1 MRFSNEA
8 RRFLSLRRRIAR
20 RHPLRQ
26 PSSVQASP
34 SASASVNRFARRHS
48 LRQPSP
54 VQATVVRSSHCRP
67 HQSAPTESRIVNR
80 SDNRHP
86 FRPSSPASI
95 STNRVARRQ
104 PLRSPYPFKPSP
116 SASINANRFACRP
129 SLRLLLFV
137 QPAAIRFDQ
146 CQPIRTLPSTPTTI
160 VRSSRCRPHQPAP
173 YDSPAVIYFDNH
185 RSFRHRRPH
194 QSASTES
201 RVVIHS
207 DNHHPFRHRR
217 PHQSASTEL
226 PTVICIN
233 QRQPIRPPPSIST
246 TVVRSDHRRPHQ
258 SAATES
264 RVVSCSGRR
273 HLLRSTP
280 SLRLPPCASSNII
293 RFTRRPSRR
302 VPAAPLGHFFHMGVG
317 GATASGK
324 IGCGEGGGGA
334 VRFLRDFALFL
345 QKCAENRAFD
355 RIRSG
360 RIGCF
365 VRPAAPA

>member
-1 MRFSNEA
+1 MKRAVFCLCAPFFVSA
-8 RRFLSLRRRIAR
+8 RRIAH
-20 RHPLRQ
+20 RH
-26 PSSVQASP
+26 
-34 SASASVNRFARRHS
+34 
-48 LRQPSP
+48 
-54 VQATVVRSSHCRP
+54 P
-67 HQSAPTESRIVNR
+67 HQSTPTDSPAVIY

-95 STNRVARRQ
+95 
-104 PLRSPYPFKPSP
+104 
-116 SASINANRFACRP
+116 NANRFARRL

-137 QPAAIRFDQ
+137 QPAAICINQRH
-146 CQPIRTLPSTPTTI
+146 TTHPSSSAPTTV
-160 VRSSRCRPHQPAP
+160 VRSGHRHLHQSTSAE
-173 YDSPAVIYFDNH
+173 SPVVIYFDNH
-185 RSFRHRRPH
+185 RSFRHRRLH
-194 QSASTES
+194 QPASTES
-201 RVVIHS
+201 PSVICINQRHTIRASPSIPTTVVRS
-207 DNHHPFRHRR
+207 SCCR
-217 PHQSASTEL
+217 PHQSAS
-226 PTVICIN
+226 
-233 QRQPIRPPPSIST
+233 
-246 TVVRSDHRRPHQ
+246 
-258 SAATES
+258 TES

-302 VPAAPLGHFFHMGVG
+302 LPAAPLGHFFHMGVG